1 MVAGARI
8 ELFLPACQN
17 LKEKRAIV
25 KSVIGKLRSRF
36 NLSVAEVAY
45 QEQWQRTVL
54 GIAAVANEISF
65 LQQEIQAAIRL
76 VEIQPGVELIAADTE
91 YYE

>member
-1 MVAGARI
+1 MVAGVQI
-8 ELFLPACQN
+8 ELFLPASQN

-25 KSVIGKLRSRF
+25 KSLIGKLRSRF
-36 NLSVAEVAY
+36 NVSAAEMAY
-45 QEQWQRTVL
+45 LEQWQRTVL

-65 LQQEIQAAIRL
+65 LQQEMQAVIRF
-76 VEIQPGVELIAADTE
+76 VENHPEVELIRVDTE

>member
-8 ELFLPACQN
+8 ELFLPACHN

-25 KSVIGKLRSRF
+25 KSLIGKLRSRW

-65 LQQEIQAAIRL
+65 LQQVIQAAVQW
-76 VEIQPGVELIAADTE
+76 VENHPGVELIHAETV

>member
-1 MVAGARI
+1 MVAGVQI
-8 ELFLPACQN
+8 ELFLPASQN

-25 KSVIGKLRSRF
+25 KSLIGKLRSRF
-36 NLSVAEVAY
+36 NVSAAEVAY
-45 QEQWQRTVL
+45 LEQWQRTVL

-65 LQQEIQAAIRL
+65 LQQEMQAVIRF
-76 VEIQPGVELIAADTE
+76 VEKHPEVELIRVDTE

>member
-1 MVAGARI
+1 MVGVARV

-25 KSVIGKLRSRF
+25 KSVIAQLRHKF
-36 NLSVAEVAY
+36 NVSAAETDF
-45 QEQWQRTVL
+45 QEQWQRTELV
-54 GIAAVANEISF
+54 IAAVANEIPF
-65 LQQEIQAAIRL
+65 LQKELNAVVRL
-76 VEIQPGVELIAADTE
+76 VEMAPGVELIRAETE

>member
-1 MVAGARI
+1 MIAGVQI

-25 KSVIGKLRSRF
+25 KSLIAKLRSRF
-36 NLSVAEVAY
+36 NVSAAEVAY
-45 QEQWQRTVL
+45 YEQWQRTVL
-54 GIAAVANEISF
+54 GIAAVANEMSF
-65 LQQEIQAAIRL
+65 LQQEMQAVVRF
-76 VEIQPGVELIAADTE
+76 VENHPDAELIRVDTE

>member
-1 MVAGARI
+1 MVAGTRI

-54 GIAAVANEISF
+54 GIAAVANEVSF

-76 VEIQPGVELIAADTE
+76 VEIHPGVELIAADTE

>member
-8 ELFLPACQN
+8 ELFLPACHN

-25 KSVIGKLRSRF
+25 KSLIGKLRSKF

-45 QEQWQRTVL
+45 QEQWQRTVV
-54 GIAAVANEISF
+54 GIAAVANEVSF
-65 LQQEIQAAIRL
+65 LQKELQAAIRL
-76 VEIQPGVELIAADTE
+76 VENHPGVELIHVETE

>member
-1 MVAGARI
+1 MIASVQI

-25 KSVIGKLRSRF
+25 KSLIGKVRSRF
-36 NLSVAEVAY
+36 NVSAAEMAY
-45 QEQWQRTVL
+45 LEQWQRTIL
-54 GIAAVANEISF
+54 GIAAVANEMSF
-65 LQQEIQAAIRL
+65 LQKEIQAVIRL
-76 VEIQPGVELIAADTE
+76 VENHPDVELIHADTE

>member
-8 ELFLPACQN
+8 ELFLPACHN

-25 KSVIGKLRSRF
+25 KSLIGKLRSKF

-45 QEQWQRTVL
+45 QEQWQRTVI
-54 GIAAVANEISF
+54 GIAAVANEVSF
-65 LQQEIQAAIRL
+65 LQKELQAAIRL
-76 VEIQPGVELIAADTE
+76 VENHPGVELIHVETE

>member
-1 MVAGARI
+1 MIAGVQI
-8 ELFLPACQN
+8 ELFLPASQN

-25 KSVIGKLRSRF
+25 KSLIGKLRSRF
-36 NLSVAEVAY
+36 NVSAAEVAY
-45 QEQWQRTVL
+45 LEQWQRTVL

-65 LQQEIQAAIRL
+65 LQQEMQAVIRF
-76 VEIQPGVELIAADTE
+76 VENHPEAELIRVDTE

>member
-25 KSVIGKLRSRF
+25 KSILAQLRNKLNVSA
-36 NLSVAEVAY
+36 AEMAFH
-45 QEQWQRTVL
+45 EQWQRTEL
-54 GIAAVANEISF
+54 GIAAVANDASF
-65 LQQEIQAAIRL
+65 LESVLQAAIRL
-76 VEIQPGVELIAADTE
+76 VENHPGVELIHADTK
-91 YYE
+91 YYD

>member
-1 MVAGARI
+1 MVAGVQI
-8 ELFLPACQN
+8 ELFLPASQN

-25 KSVIGKLRSRF
+25 KSLIGKLRSRF
-36 NLSVAEVAY
+36 NVSAAEVAY
-45 QEQWQRTVL
+45 LEQWQRTVL

-65 LQQEIQAAIRL
+65 LQQEMQAVIRF
-76 VEIQPGVELIAADTE
+76 VENHPEVELIRVDTE

>member
-1 MVAGARI
+1 MVAGVQI
-8 ELFLPACQN
+8 EMLLPSCQN

-25 KSVIGKLRSRF
+25 KSLIGKLRSRF
-36 NLSVAEVAY
+36 NVSVAEVAY

-65 LQQEIQAAIRL
+65 IQQELQAVVRL
-76 VEIQPGVELIAADTE
+76 VEIHPGVELIHVDTE
-91 YYE
+91 YYD

>member
-1 MVAGARI
+1 MVIGARI

-36 NLSVAEVAY
+36 NVSAAEVAF
-45 QEQWQRTVL
+45 QEQWQRTVI

-76 VEIQPGVELIAADTE
+76 VESYPGVELIHADTE